1 MLRRKRLKMTKRYYV
16 RTKVVV
22 WFDEIVTAGS
32 EAEALGKA
40 EREIR
45 FVVGNND
52 MEIESESVQEL

>member
-1 MLRRKRLKMTKRYYV
+1 MPETMSSRYFV

-22 WFDEIVTAGS
+22 WFEEIVTADS

>member
-1 MLRRKRLKMTKRYYV
+1 MTKRYYV